1 LRKIINFLDNYL
13 EEILVIS
20 LLVFLVVTVNIEVF
34 RRYLLNSSGA
44 YSEEIA
50 RFALIWMVYLGVP
63 YAIRRNR
70 HIVCDVLPS
79 SIPRK
84 VNLGVN
90 ILSYILFL
98 IFAVVMTYENY
109 QLILNQIA
117 VDKRTEAMYAPMWW
131 FSMGI
136 GIGFGLAV
144 LRLLQTIYLNLKELF
159 NFSQNND
166 PEKQQGSDI
175 IDCL

>member
-1 LRKIINFLDNYL
+1 LRKIIIVLDNYL

-63 YAIRRNR
+63 YAIRRSK

-79 SIPRK
+79 RIPRK
-84 VNLGVN
+84 FSLSIN

-98 IFAVVMTYENY
+98 VFAVVMTYENY

-117 VDKRTEAMYAPMWW
+117 VDKRTEAMYAPMWL

-144 LRLLQTIYLNLKELF
+144 IRLIQTIYINIKELF
-159 NFSQNND
+159 ELPKYNEL
-166 PEKQQGSDI
+166 EKEDDMI
-175 IDCL
+175 ANV